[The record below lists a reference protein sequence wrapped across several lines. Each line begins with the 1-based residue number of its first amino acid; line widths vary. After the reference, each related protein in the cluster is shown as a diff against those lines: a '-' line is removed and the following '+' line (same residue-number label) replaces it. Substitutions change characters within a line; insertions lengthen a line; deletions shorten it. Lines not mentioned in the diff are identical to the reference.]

1 MRSESLNILAWQR
14 LKRNKLSFFALYYIV
29 IAVFIA
35 LFAVVISP
43 DSSPNANS
51 MYIELAVQK
60 PFTKVLFLEI
70 PKNEKIEGHFL
81 ESIFIGTP
89 LKVKRV
95 PIDSFKVLDNGI
107 EYLPYNSAIK
117 QIYILGSIRFLSKLF
132 GLAQISTEE
141 IC

>member
-70 PKNEKIEGHFL
+70 PKNEKIESHFL
-81 ESIFIGTP
+81 ESILI
-89 LKVKRV
+89 
-95 PIDSFKVLDNGI
+95 
-107 EYLPYNSAIK
+107 
-117 QIYILGSIRFLSKLF
+117 
-132 GLAQISTEE
+132 
-141 IC
+141 